1 MRKKEVSLPQL
12 LTLVVAARTVLN
24 TARRFP
30 YTFAPALARAFGVDL
45 PAIAMMLGAVQG
57 ISLLSPL
64 FGSLGDRFGYRRMM
78 VIGLSLLF
86 PLTLLAFTL
95 PFYMLFILAVIAS
108 VGKALF
114 DPSIQAYVGHRM
126 PPERHGLGM
135 GIIELAWSA
144 ATFLGVPVI
153 GYLMEWWD
161 YRAPFVA
168 LGTAGILFA
177 FLLNKSMPLITD
189 GGENLER
196 PSFASI
202 VALIARTPATKWAL
216 GVGFFISMAND
227 GLFVVYGGYL
237 EDNFG
242 LGLSALGIATI
253 AIGVAEALGE
263 GSTALFADRMGLRR
277 ALGFGCALSA
287 AAYFLLPFLS
297 SSLYASLFGLAFIFF
312 AFEFS
317 VVVSFSLFIGLLPR
331 ARGTFIASYIAAM
344 GLGRVIGA
352 PMASVIWERG
362 GMLYVTALCISG
374 ALLALFCYWRLLVNW
389 PGEAYI

>member
-1 MRKKEVSLPQL
+1 M
-12 LTLVVAARTVLN
+12 AARTVLN

-30 YTFAPALARAFGVDL
+30 YTFAPALARAFGVEVS
-45 PAIAMMLGAVQG
+45 AIAIMLGAVQG
-57 ISLLSPL
+57 VSLLSPL
-64 FGSLGDRFGYRRMM
+64 FGSLGDRFGYRKMM
-78 VIGLSLLF
+78 VTGLTLLF
-86 PLTLLAFTL
+86 PLTLLAFSL
-95 PFYMLFILAVIAS
+95 PFYMLFILAVTAS

-114 DPSIQAYVGHRM
+114 DPSIQAYIGHRL

-168 LGTAGILFA
+168 LGVAGLIFA
-177 FLLNKSMPLITD
+177 LLLHGRMPVVNEEKEDI
-189 GGENLER
+189 ER
-196 PSFASI
+196 PSLGSI
-202 VALIARTPATKWAL
+202 LTLIAGNPATKWAL

-242 LGLSALGIATI
+242 LGLSALGLATI
-253 AIGVAEALGE
+253 AIGASEAAGE
-263 GSTALFADRMGLRR
+263 GATALFADKIGLRR
-277 ALGFGCALSA
+277 ALGLGCFSSA

-297 SSLYASLFGLAFIFF
+297 SSLYASLFGLAFIFLT
-312 AFEFS
+312 FEFS

-344 GLGRVIGA
+344 GLGR
-352 PMASVIWERG
+352 
-362 GMLYVTALCISG
+362 
-374 ALLALFCYWRLLVNW
+374 
-389 PGEAYI
+389 